1 MVKLFELSKLSKLSE
16 LSKRIVLTSLVSSA
30 VLAGCGTE
38 QTSIASTQAQEQAQA
53 QQQTQEQAQTAAAIA
68 KWQAMRFGLF
78 IHFGAYADL
87 AGVWQGKEIE
97 KLGEQ
102 IQRHADISQEDYQ
115 AVVKKFNPSN
125 FDADAIVKLA
135 KQAGM
140 RYIVLT
146 TKHHDGFSMFETK
159 HSDFDIVDYTP
170 YKKDLL
176 KELSEAT
183 KRHGLKL
190 GLYYST
196 PDWHFNGP
204 EPERNPSDGKISVF
218 SKVSKANED
227 FQVAQLEELM
237 TNYGDIVEV
246 FFDMGEP
253 TLAQSIRF
261 REVVKK
267 YQPNA
272 LINGRLM
279 NNQGDFLTMPDNH
292 VPDSPITDYPW
303 ETPGT
308 FYHTW
313 GYKSWVKGLPL
324 EEQIA
329 VQVGKLSDIASMGGN
344 FLLNIGPKGDGSIL
358 PYEKDV
364 LVGVGSWVEQNKAA
378 IFETGLNP
386 FLKLDW
392 GQVSTS
398 KGSLYLH
405 IHNWPADNQLVLP
418 GLENTVQQVT
428 PLTDANNTLVVNQ
441 QSGNTVIDLSS
452 VKQDRY
458 LTILKLDYSGELSIV
473 PRHSKA
479 NENGVIT
486 LIGEQATKE
495 GKFGKESYRSMLKD
509 FSRSWYVDVPEP
521 GSYQVNISY
530 KMRYKDK
537 DFIIANANSELA
549 FNLKGK
555 GKKVEKLQSFDG
567 NEQKLTLEEK
577 AKKASNNSGQF
588 VQSNVG
594 VLNFTTAGIQKI
606 SLKQG
611 QDFELKA
618 STKDFKAQD
627 QRYRAMNIDIDTIEL
642 LAPAN

>member
-1 MVKLFELSKLSKLSE
+1 MVSIANF
-16 LSKRIVLTSLVSSA
+16 SKRVVLSCFLSTAFLSA
-30 VLAGCGTE
+30 NAL
-38 QTSIASTQAQEQAQA
+38 
-53 QQQTQEQAQTAAAIA
+53 AQTNAELIQKENNVAITQ
-68 KWQAMRFGLF
+68 WQAMRFGLF

-87 AGVWQGKEIE
+87 AGVWQGKQIE

-115 AVVKKFNPSN
+115 EVVKRFNPKN

-146 TKHHDGFSMFETK
+146 TKHHDGFALFDSK
-159 HSDFDIVDYTP
+159 HTDFDIVDYTP

-176 KELSEAT
+176 KELSDAT

-204 EPERNPSDGKISVF
+204 SPERNPQDGKISVF
-218 SKVSKANED
+218 GKVSKANED
-227 FQVAQLEELM
+227 YQVAQLEELM

-253 TLAQSIRF
+253 TLAQSKRF
-261 REVVKK
+261 RDVVKK

-272 LINGRLM
+272 LINGRVM

-324 EEQIA
+324 KQQIG
-329 VQVGKLSDIASMGGN
+329 VQIRKLSDIASMGGN

-358 PYEKDV
+358 AYEEDV
-364 LVGVGSWVEQNKAA
+364 LKGVGQWVNKNAEA

-386 FLKLDW
+386 FLKMDW
-392 GQVSTS
+392 GQVSTR
-398 KGSLYLH
+398 KGALYLH
-405 IHNWPADNQLVLP
+405 VHQWPKDNKLVIP
-418 GLENTVQQVT
+418 GLVNNVKKVT
-428 PLTDANNTLVVNQ
+428 PLTNRQNNLPVT
-441 QSGNTVIDLSS
+441 QSNGNTVIDLSS
-452 VKQDRY
+452 VEQDAY
-458 LTILKLDYSGELSIV
+458 LTIVKLVYSGELTVI

-479 NENGVIT
+479 NAQGNIVLAGV
-486 LIGEQATKE
+486 QATKH

-509 FSRSWYVDVPEP
+509 FSRSWYVDVPKA
-521 GSYQVNISY
+521 GKYQVKITY
-530 KMRYKDK
+530 KMRYQDK
-537 DFIIANANSELA
+537 DFILVNNANELA

-555 GKKVEKLQSFDG
+555 GDKVEVVQAFDG
-567 NEQKLTLEEK
+567 NEKTDN
-577 AKKASNNSGQF
+577 KKNNTGQF
-588 VQSNVG
+588 LQ
-594 VLNFTTAGIQKI
+594 TTIGELTFSKSGIQQVM
-606 SLKQG
+606 LKQG
-611 QDFELKA
+611 QPFELK
-618 STKDFKAQD
+618 TLMKDFKAQD
-627 QRYRAMNIDIDTIEL
+627 MRYRSMNIEIETIEL
-642 LAPAN
+642 ISLN

>member
-1 MVKLFELSKLSKLSE
+1 ML
-16 LSKRIVLTSLVSSA
+16 KRNQFLIVTSLIAISTILGCATEKSESQATLQSNQSA
-30 VLAGCGTE
+30 IE
-38 QTSIASTQAQEQAQA
+38 
-53 QQQTQEQAQTAAAIA
+53 
-68 KWQAMRFGLF
+68 KWQAMRFGMF

-87 AGVWQGKEIE
+87 AGVWQGKQIE

-102 IQRHADISQEDYQ
+102 IQRHADISSEDYQ
-115 AVVKKFNPSN
+115 KVVKQFNPKN
-125 FDADAIVKLA
+125 FDAERIVKLA
-135 KQAGM
+135 KKAGM

-146 TKHHDGFSMFETK
+146 TKHHDGFSMFESK
-159 HSDFDIVDYTP
+159 HTDFDIVDFTP

-176 KELSEAT
+176 KQLADAT

-204 EPERNPSDGKISVF
+204 NPERNPVDGKISVF
-218 SKVSKANED
+218 GKVSKANED

-253 TLAQSIRF
+253 TLAQSKRF
-261 REVVKK
+261 RDVVKK

-272 LINGRLM
+272 LINGRVM

-324 EEQIA
+324 EQQIS
-329 VQVGKLSDIASMGGN
+329 VQVCKLSDIASMGGN

-364 LVGVGSWVEQNKAA
+364 LLGVGNWVEKNKEA

-392 GQVSTS
+392 GQVST
-398 KGSLYLH
+398 KQGALYLH
-405 IHNWPADNQLVLP
+405 IHQWPKDNQLVLP
-418 GLENTVQQVT
+418 GFNNTVLKAS
-428 PLTDANNTLVVNQ
+428 PLTQLDKNLSVVYAN
-441 QSGNTVIDLSS
+441 GNAIVDLTGIT
-452 VKQDRY
+452 KDPY
-458 LTILKLDYSGELSIV
+458 LSIIKLSYEGELNLI

-479 NENGVIT
+479 NQDGIIT
-486 LIGEQATKE
+486 LVGDKATKH
-495 GKFGKESYRSMLKD
+495 GKFGKQSYRSMLKD
-509 FSRSWYVDVPEP
+509 FSRSWYVDVPKA
-521 GSYQVNISY
+521 GSYKVKINY
-530 KMRYKDK
+530 KMGYKDK
-537 DFIIANANSELA
+537 DFILANSSDELA
-549 FNLKGK
+549 FNLTGK
-555 GKKVEKLQSFDG
+555 GKKVKKLQAFDG
-567 NEQKLTLEEK
+567 NEQVVKTGDNLDE
-577 AKKASNNSGQF
+577 ASKNIFSQNNASQSNF
-588 VQSNVG
+588 FKSNVG
-594 VLNFTTAGIQKI
+594 QLHFSQAGIQQVT
-606 SLKQG
+606 LKQG
-611 QDFELKA
+611 QVFELKA
-618 STKDFKAQD
+618 STQDFKAQD
-627 QRYRAMNIDIDTIEL
+627 QRYRAMNIEIESIEL
-642 LAPAN
+642 MLPNT

>member
-1 MVKLFELSKLSKLSE
+1 MVKLSKLSKFFKLSK

-30 VLAGCGTE
+30 VLAGCSTD
-38 QTSIASTQAQEQAQA
+38 QMSIASTATQA
-53 QQQTQEQAQTAAAIA
+53 QQQKQAPVLSQTESAIA

-102 IQRHADISQEDYQ
+102 IQRHADISQADYQ
-115 AVVKKFNPSN
+115 EVVKQFNPEN

-364 LVGVGSWVEQNKAA
+364 LLGVGSWVEKNKEA

-392 GQVSTS
+392 GQVSTADNA
-398 KGSLYLH
+398 LYLH
-405 IHNWPADNQLVLP
+405 VHQWPSNNKLVLP
-418 GLENTVQQVT
+418 GLVNEVQKVT
-428 PLTDANNTLVVNQ
+428 ALTSADINVAVI
-441 QSGNTVIDLSS
+441 QSNSDTIIDLSE
-452 VKQDRY
+452 VKKDPY
-458 LTILKLDYSGELSIV
+458 LTILKLDYSGKLTIV

-479 NENGVIT
+479 NEKGVIS
-486 LIGEQATKE
+486 LVGKQATKE

-509 FSRSWYVDVPEP
+509 FSRSWYLDVPKA
-521 GSYQVNISY
+521 GSYKVSITY

-537 DFIIANANSELA
+537 DFVLASANDEIA
-549 FNLKGK
+549 FNLLGK
-555 GKKVEKLQSFDG
+555 GKKVEALQAFDG
-567 NEQKLTLEEK
+567 NEQKQTETK
-577 AKKASNNSGQF
+577 RVSD
-588 VQSNVG
+588 NVG
-594 VLNFTTAGIQKI
+594 GFSQRSLGELNFNQAGVQKI
-606 SLKQG
+606 VLKQG
-611 QDFELKA
+611 QAFELTA

-627 QRYRAMNIDIDTIEL
+627 QRYRAMNIDIESIDL
-642 LAPAN
+642 VPLK

>member
-1 MVKLFELSKLSKLSE
+1 MGFLFAATLTGCDQQPLNAETPQSFVETHTQSSE
-16 LSKRIVLTSLVSSA
+16 SFQLQKQ
-30 VLAGCGTE
+30 TE
-38 QTSIASTQAQEQAQA
+38 Q
-53 QQQTQEQAQTAAAIA
+53 AIA
-68 KWQAMRFGLF
+68 KWRSMRFGLF

-102 IQRHADISQEDYQ
+102 IQRHADISQHDYQ
-115 AVVKKFNPSN
+115 KVVRNFNPEN
-125 FDADAIVKLA
+125 FDADAIAKLA

-146 TKHHDGFSMFETK
+146 TKHHDGFAMFDSK
-159 HSDFDIVDYTP
+159 HTEFDIVDYTQ

-176 KELSEAT
+176 KELSDACL
-183 KRHGLKL
+183 RHGLKL

-204 EPERNPSDGKISVF
+204 HPERNPVDGKISVF

-237 TNYGDIVEV
+237 SNYGEIVEV

-253 TLAQSIRF
+253 TLAQSKRF

-272 LINGRLM
+272 LINGRVM

-292 VPDSPITDYPW
+292 VPDSPITEYPW

-364 LVGVGSWVEQNKAA
+364 LTGVGGWVEKNKEA

-386 FLKLDW
+386 FLKLPW
-392 GQVSTS
+392 GQVST
-398 KGSLYLH
+398 KLGSLYLH
-405 IHNWPADNQLVLP
+405 IHQWPEDNQLVLP
-418 GLENTVQQVT
+418 GLENRVEQVSL
-428 PLTDANNTLVVNQ
+428 LTEHDSHLIVSQENGDTM
-441 QSGNTVIDLSS
+441 IDLSGI
-452 VKQDRY
+452 KQDRY
-458 LTILKLDYSGELSIV
+458 LTILKLDYTGELTIV

-479 NENGVIT
+479 NKNGTIT
-486 LIGEQATKE
+486 LVGEDATKH

-509 FSRSWYVDVPEP
+509 FSRSWYVDVPEA
-521 GSYQVNISY
+521 GNYQVKISY
-530 KMRYKDK
+530 NMRYKDK
-537 DFIIANANSELA
+537 DFILANVNSELS

-555 GKKVEKLQSFDG
+555 GKKVERLKAFDG
-567 NEQKLTLEEK
+567 NEQKSDLSKVKQSTGEL
-577 AKKASNNSGQF
+577 

-594 VLNFTTAGIQKI
+594 LLRFSEVGIQKVT
-606 SLKQG
+606 LKQG
-611 QDFELKA
+611 QTFELKA

-627 QRYRAMNIDIDTIEL
+627 QRYRTMNIDIDSIEL
-642 LAPAN
+642 LPPRNR

>member
-1 MVKLFELSKLSKLSE
+1 MFYKAVKKIIFTSVISAAT
-16 LSKRIVLTSLVSSA
+16 LTGCNQQQINAETSSA
-30 VLAGCGTE
+30 LMKQQAPMKLDEQKQTE
-38 QTSIASTQAQEQAQA
+38 Q
-53 QQQTQEQAQTAAAIA
+53 AIA

-115 AVVKKFNPSN
+115 EVVKKFNPSN

-204 EPERNPSDGKISVF
+204 APERNPSDGKISVF

-329 VQVGKLSDIASMGGN
+329 VQVHKLSDIASMGGN

-386 FLKLDW
+386 FLKLAW
-392 GQVSTS
+392 GQVST
-398 KGSLYLH
+398 KEGALYLH
-405 IHNWPADNQLVLP
+405 VHQWPESNQLVLP
-418 GLENTVQQVT
+418 GLVNTVQQVT
-428 PLTDANNTLVVNQ
+428 PLTNSDKQLLVKQKN
-441 QSGNTVIDLSS
+441 GETIIDLSE
-452 VKQDRY
+452 VTENPY

-479 NENGVIT
+479 NEYGVIT

-509 FSRSWYVDVPEP
+509 FSRSWYVDVPKA

-537 DFIIANANSELA
+537 DFIIANTSDELA

-555 GKKVEKLQSFDG
+555 GQKVEKLQSFDG
-567 NEQKLTLEEK
+567 NEQKLNVSKVVNKST
-577 AKKASNNSGQF
+577 GHF
-588 VQSNVG
+588 VQG
-594 VLNFTTAGIQKI
+594 VIGELNFTEVGIQKVT
-606 SLKQG
+606 LKQG
-611 QDFELKA
+611 QPFELKA

-627 QRYRAMNIDIDTIEL
+627 QRYRAMNIDIATL
-642 LAPAN
+642 TLVPSH

>member
-1 MVKLFELSKLSKLSE
+1 MIKL
-16 LSKRIVLTSLVSSA
+16 KRIKSTYLLSSVVLFASISST
-30 VLAGCGTE
+30 GCGQQSPSHVVTSAAV
-38 QTSIASTQAQEQAQA
+38 QTQEHARIQTQAQ
-53 QQQTQEQAQTAAAIA
+53 TKAAIA
-68 KWQAMRFGLF
+68 KWQAMRFGMF

-87 AGVWQGKEIE
+87 AGVWQGQQIE

-115 AVVKKFNPSN
+115 EVVKQFNPSN
-125 FDADAIVKLA
+125 FNADAIVKLA

-183 KRHGLKL
+183 KRHGLQL

-204 EPERNPSDGKISVF
+204 NPERNPVDGKISVF

-253 TLAQSIRF
+253 TLAQSKRF

-324 EEQIA
+324 EEQVA
-329 VQVGKLSDIASMGGN
+329 VQVRKLSDIASMGGN

-358 PYEKDV
+358 SYEKDV
-364 LVGVGSWVEQNKAA
+364 LVGVGRWVDDNKAA

-405 IHNWPADNQLVLP
+405 VHQWPADNQLVLP
-418 GLENTVQQVT
+418 GLVNTVQQVT
-428 PLTDANNTLVVNQ
+428 PLTDSNKQLLVKRVN
-441 QSGNTVIDLSS
+441 GETIIDLSE
-452 VKQDRY
+452 VKKDRY
-458 LTILKLDYSGELSIV
+458 LTILKLDYKGQLTII
-473 PRHSKA
+473 PRHSKT
-479 NENGVIT
+479 NENGVIS
-486 LIGEQATKE
+486 LVGEQATKQ

-509 FSRSWYVDVPEP
+509 FSRSWYVDVPKT

-537 DFIIANANSELA
+537 DFIIANKGNELA

-567 NEQKLTLEEK
+567 NEQKVTVKRVNE
-577 AKKASNNSGQF
+577 NNVDF
-588 VQSNVG
+588 VQSHVG
-594 VLNFTTAGIQKI
+594 VLNFTGAGIQKI
-606 SLKQG
+606 TLKQG
-611 QDFELKA
+611 QPFELKA

-627 QRYRAMNIDIDTIEL
+627 QRYRAMNIDIEEITL
-642 LAPAN
+642 VPFY

>member
-1 MVKLFELSKLSKLSE
+1 MVL
-16 LSKRIVLTSLVSSA
+16 ISLLSSA
-30 VLAGCGTE
+30 ALTACNN
-38 QTSIASTQAQEQAQA
+38 EQATISVSPIQV
-53 QQQTQEQAQTAAAIA
+53 QEQTQEAVLSKKELIQTKAAIA

-115 AVVKKFNPSN
+115 AVVKQFNPSK
-125 FDADAIVKLA
+125 FDADAIVILA

-146 TKHHDGFSMFETK
+146 TKHHDGFGMFDSK
-159 HSDFDIVDYTP
+159 HTDFDIVDYTP

-176 KELSEAT
+176 KELSDAT

-204 EPERNPSDGKISVF
+204 NPERNPVDGKISVF

-237 TNYGDIVEV
+237 TNYGEIVEV

-253 TLAQSIRF
+253 TLEQSKRF
-261 REVVKK
+261 RDVVKK

-272 LINGRLM
+272 LINGRVM

-292 VPDSPITDYPW
+292 VPDAPIIEYPW

-324 EEQIA
+324 KE
-329 VQVGKLSDIASMGGN
+329 QVGIQIRKLSDIASMGGN

-358 PYEKDV
+358 PYEKNV
-364 LVGVGSWVEQNKAA
+364 LVGVGKWVAKNKEA

-392 GQVSTS
+392 GQVSTADNA
-398 KGSLYLH
+398 LYLH
-405 IHNWPADNQLVLP
+405 VHQWPEDNKLILP
-418 GLENTVQQVT
+418 GLVNTVQQAS
-428 PLTDANNTLVVNQ
+428 PLTQRNQ
-441 QSGNTVIDLSS
+441 QLLVEQHNGDTIIDLSL
-452 VKQDRY
+452 VIKDPY
-458 LTILKLDYSGELSIV
+458 LTIIKLTYAGELSIV
-473 PRHSKA
+473 PRHSKS
-479 NENGVIT
+479 NEQGIIT
-486 LIGEQATKE
+486 LTGEQATKH

-509 FSRSWYVDVPEP
+509 FSRSWYVDVPKP
-521 GSYQVNISY
+521 GSYKINISY

-537 DFIIANANSELA
+537 DFVIASTSDELA

-555 GKKVEKLQSFDG
+555 GQKVAALQSFDG
-567 NEQKLTLEEK
+567 NEQKHIVKEK
-577 AKKASNNSGQF
+577 LSENSGQF
-588 VQSNVG
+588 VESYLG
-594 VLNFTTAGIQKI
+594 ELNFKQAGIQK
-606 SLKQG
+606 LTFKQG
-611 QDFELKA
+611 QAFELKA
-618 STKDFKAQD
+618 STKAFKAQD
-627 QRYRAMNIDIDTIEL
+627 QRYRAMNIDIDAIEL
-642 LAPAN
+642 LRVNKR

>member
-1 MVKLFELSKLSKLSE
+1 MFSKSVKK
-16 LSKRIVLTSLVSSA
+16 IVFTSIISA
-30 VLAGCGTE
+30 ASLAACNQQQINAETPKSLGKTKVQLDKSAQQKKQTE
-38 QTSIASTQAQEQAQA
+38 Q
-53 QQQTQEQAQTAAAIA
+53 AIA

-102 IQRHADISQEDYQ
+102 IQRHADISQQDYQ
-115 AVVKKFNPSN
+115 EVVKNFNPEN
-125 FDADAIVKLA
+125 FDADAIAKLA

-146 TKHHDGFSMFETK
+146 TKHHDGFAMFDSK
-159 HSDFDIVDYTP
+159 HTDFDIVDYTD

-176 KELSEAT
+176 KELSDACQ
-183 KRHGLKL
+183 RHGLKL

-204 EPERNPSDGKISVF
+204 NPERNPVDGKISVF
-218 SKVSKANED
+218 AKVSKANED

-237 TNYGDIVEV
+237 SNYGEIVEV

-253 TLAQSIRF
+253 TLAQSKRF
-261 REVVKK
+261 RDVVKK
-267 YQPNA
+267 YQPSA
-272 LINGRLM
+272 LINGRVM

-292 VPDSPITDYPW
+292 VPDSPITEYPW

-344 FLLNIGPKGDGSIL
+344 FLLNIGPKGDGSVL
-358 PYEKDV
+358 AYEKDV
-364 LVGVGSWVEQNKAA
+364 LVGVGGWVEKNKEA

-386 FLKLDW
+386 FLKLPW
-392 GQVSTS
+392 GQVST
-398 KGSLYLH
+398 KAGSLYLH
-405 IHNWPADNQLVLP
+405 IHQWPQNNQLVLP
-418 GLENTVQQVT
+418 GLENTVKQVT
-428 PLTDANNTLVVNQ
+428 LLTDDVSQLIVKQEDGNTL
-441 QSGNTVIDLSS
+441 IDLSGI
-452 VKQDRY
+452 KQDPY
-458 LTILKLDYSGELSIV
+458 LTILKLDYRGELQII

-479 NENGVIT
+479 NENGTIT
-486 LIGEQATKE
+486 LVGEDATKQ

-509 FSRSWYVDVPEP
+509 FSRSWYVDVPDP
-521 GSYQVNISY
+521 GNYQVKISY

-537 DFIIANANSELA
+537 DFIIANTTDELA

-555 GKKVEKLQSFDG
+555 GQKVEKLQSFDG
-567 NEQKLTLEEK
+567 NEQKVSVSKIVNT
-577 AKKASNNSGQF
+577 STGNF
-588 VQSNVG
+588 VQSVIG
-594 VLNFTTAGIQKI
+594 ELNFTEAGIQKVN
-606 SLKQG
+606 LKQG
-611 QDFELKA
+611 QPFELKA

-627 QRYRAMNIDIDTIEL
+627 QRYRAMNIDIDSIEL
-642 LAPAN
+642 VLSSM

>member
-1 MVKLFELSKLSKLSE
+1 MFKLSKLLL
-16 LSKRIVLTSLVSSA
+16 LSGLLSFA
-30 VLAGCGTE
+30 VLPTMAAEGSNTV
-38 QTSIASTQAQEQAQA
+38 TAQLQNKS
-53 QQQTQEQAQTAAAIA
+53 AIEN
-68 KWQAMRFGLF
+68 WQAMRFGLF

-87 AGVWQGKEIE
+87 AGVWQGKQIE

-102 IQRHADISQEDYQ
+102 IQRHADISQQDYQ
-115 AVVKKFNPSN
+115 EVVKQFNPSN
-125 FDADAIVKLA
+125 FDADAIAKLA
-135 KQAGM
+135 KHAGM

-146 TKHHDGFSMFETK
+146 TKHHDGFAMFDSK
-159 HSDFDIVDYTP
+159 HTDFDIVDYTP

-204 EPERNPSDGKISVF
+204 NPERNPIDGKISVF
-218 SKVSKANED
+218 GKVSKANED

-237 TNYGDIVEV
+237 SNYGDIVEV

-253 TLAQSIRF
+253 TLAQSKRF

-267 YQPNA
+267 YQPDA
-272 LINGRLM
+272 LINGRVM

-292 VPDSPITDYPW
+292 VPDAPIVEYPW

-324 EEQIA
+324 EEQVA
-329 VQVGKLSDIASMGGN
+329 VQVRKLSDIASMGGN

-364 LVGVGSWVEQNKAA
+364 LFGVGKWVEKHKEA
-378 IFETGLNP
+378 IFDTGLNP

-392 GQVSTS
+392 GQVSTADNT
-398 KGSLYLH
+398 LYLH
-405 IHNWPADNQLVLP
+405 VHQWPEDNKLVIP
-418 GLENTVQQVT
+418 GLVNKVQRVT
-428 PLTDANNTLVVNQ
+428 QLTGDKAKLLINQ
-441 QSGNTVIDLSS
+441 IDGNTVIDLSGTT
-452 VKQDRY
+452 KDPY
-458 LTILKLDYSGELSIV
+458 LTILKLNYAGALEII

-479 NENGVIT
+479 NSHGIIT
-486 LIGEQATKE
+486 LTGEQATKH

-509 FSRSWYVDVPEP
+509 FSRSWYVDVPVA
-521 GSYQVNISY
+521 GSYKVKINY

-537 DFIIANANSELA
+537 DFVIASANDQLA
-549 FNLKGK
+549 FNLKGR
-555 GKKVEKLQSFDG
+555 GHKVKTLQSFDG
-567 NEQKLTLEEK
+567 NEQTIKVQEDLGQVSHSTLGKLK
-577 AKKASNNSGQF
+577 FDK
-588 VQSNVG
+588 VG
-594 VLNFTTAGIQKI
+594 VQKVT
-606 SLKQG
+606 LKQG
-611 QDFELKA
+611 QAFELKT
-618 STKDFKAQD
+618 SLKEFKAQD
-627 QRYRAMNIDIDTIEL
+627 QRYRAMNIDIESIEL
-642 LAPAN
+642 IAPQH

>member
-1 MVKLFELSKLSKLSE
+1 MRSRLPKFPKLSKQV
-16 LSKRIVLTSLVSSA
+16 VLTSLISA
-30 VLAGCGTE
+30 FVLTGCNP
-38 QTSIASTQAQEQAQA
+38 
-53 QQQTQEQAQTAAAIA
+53 QQINAETPKPLRQAQTQLYESSQLQKQTKQAIA

-115 AVVKKFNPSN
+115 EVVKKFNPSN
-125 FDADAIVKLA
+125 FDADAIVLLA

-146 TKHHDGFSMFETK
+146 TKHHDGFAMFDTK
-159 HSDFDIVDYTP
+159 HTDFDIVDYTP

-204 EPERNPSDGKISVF
+204 NPERNPTDGKISVF

-253 TLAQSIRF
+253 TLAQSKRF
-261 REVVKK
+261 RDVVKK

-324 EEQIA
+324 EEQVS
-329 VQVGKLSDIASMGGN
+329 VQVRKLSDIASMGGN

-364 LVGVGSWVEQNKAA
+364 LVGVGKWVDKNRAA

-392 GQVSTS
+392 GQVST
-398 KGSLYLH
+398 KEGALYLH
-405 IHNWPADNQLVLP
+405 IHNWPADNQLTLP
-418 GLENTVQQVT
+418 GLENSVQQVT
-428 PLTDANNTLVVNQ
+428 PLSYSYSHGNNKLLVKRKN
-441 QSGNTVIDLSS
+441 GETIIDLSG
-452 VKQDRY
+452 VKKDLN
-458 LTILKLDYSGELSIV
+458 LTILKLDYSGDLSIV
-473 PRHSKA
+473 PRHSKTD
-479 NENGVIT
+479 ENG
-486 LIGEQATKE
+486 LISLVGEQATKE
-495 GKFGKESYRSMLKD
+495 GKFGKQSYRSMLKD
-509 FSRSWYVDVPEP
+509 FSRSWYVDVPKV

-537 DFIIANANSELA
+537 DFIFVNASNELA
-549 FNLKGK
+549 FKLKGQ
-555 GKKVEKLQSFDG
+555 GQKVEKLQSFDG
-567 NEQKLTLEEK
+567 NEQKLTVNK
-577 AKKASNNSGQF
+577 VVSKSAGDF
-588 VQSNVG
+588 VQSSVG
-594 VLNFTTAGIQKI
+594 VLNFTETGIQKVI
-606 SLKQG
+606 LKQG
-611 QDFELKA
+611 QVFELKA
-618 STKDFKAQD
+618 STKEFKAQD
-627 QRYRAMNIDIDTIEL
+627 QRYRAMNIDIESIEL
-642 LAPAN
+642 IPEK